1 MIQKLSRDQQRYVL
15 GAHKKNQETVQPRNN
30 DLYENCVKVTSLK
43 CPLSKQTRIWT
54 ETTRIPTEGVF
65 LMFRILINA
74 KVASTI
80 SSLINCMKSGL
91 WELFL

>member
-1 MIQKLSRDQQRYVL
+1 VIQKLSRDQQRCVL
-15 GAHKKNQETVQPRNN
+15 GTDKKNQETVQPRNN
-30 DLYENCVKVTSLK
+30 DLYGNCIKVTSLK
-43 CPLSKQTRIWT
+43 CPLNKQTPIWT
-54 ETTRIPTEGVF
+54 EKTRIPTEGVF